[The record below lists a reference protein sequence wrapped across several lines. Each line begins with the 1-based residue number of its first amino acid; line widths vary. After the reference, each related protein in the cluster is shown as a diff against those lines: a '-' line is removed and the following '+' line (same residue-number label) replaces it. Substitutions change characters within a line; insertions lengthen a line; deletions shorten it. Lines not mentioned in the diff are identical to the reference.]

1 MVYIDTILYIA
12 LALVACVNS
21 RAVET
26 CRHGSGAGS
35 GARCSGRANQSTS
48 CSSTGAANTT
58 NTTAAGTT
66 EAKAIYFMTNQA
78 NNSIIAIP
86 VGSDGTLSG
95 GTLIGTGGA
104 GSNLID
110 TATNGPAAPD
120 ALASQGSVKVAGNA
134 SPPRSPV

>member
-21 RAVET
+21 RAIET
-26 CRHGSGAGS
+26 CHHGSGAGH
-35 GARCSGRANQSTS
+35 GGRCNGRANQSTS
-48 CSSTGAANTT
+48 CSSTGAADTT

-66 EAKAIYFMTNQA
+66 DAKVIYFMTNQA
-78 NNSIIAIP
+78 TNSIVAIP

-95 GTLIGTGGA
+95 GTLIGTKGSGG
-104 GSNLID
+104 NLID

-134 SPPRSPV
+134 SPLRSPV